1 MGKKKKKSQNLD
13 LSITLASCNI
23 KTENQAAFHCL
34 FEDVIKL
41 SNLTGI
47 KDKICVHLL
56 LNVGLKH

>member
-23 KTENQAAFHCL
+23 KKENQAAFHFL

-41 SNLTGI
+41 SLTGI
-47 KDKICVHLL
+47 KHKICVQLL